1 MLPTK
6 GCVICNYPMFP
17 LKIQDPRDREKWVFG
32 WKCQCTARE
41 RPDSLPQLTIERRD
55 DDN

>member
-41 RPDSLPQLTIERRD
+41 RPDSLPQLTIERLD